1 MSVRQSAGR
10 NTGGREMKGRR
21 KRQFTILA
29 VMLFAFFIAFSGSP
43 KRAFAASSGAS
54 EKAITLI
61 KDGTKVDDYDTIKEA
76 I

>member
-1 MSVRQSAGR
+1 
-10 NTGGREMKGRR
+10 MKGRR